1 MSGLAG
7 GVARRPRWQLHA
19 AIVLALCT
27 AFSVWALGF
36 DWTALSDSTARGEAV
51 ERSRTFLSAFGAPD
65 LSSERLR
72 QGLSL
77 SISTFSIAWW
87 GSLLGLAL
95 GYLLALASS
104 TSAMVGEQRRGAAAF
119 VRRGLVE
126 LARFTLDVLRG
137 VPDFA
142 WALLVLTVPGPGA
155 VTGVIAVGLGMAGM
169 LGKIF
174 GELWDAIPSRRV
186 EALRSTGASRL
197 SVVLYGL
204 EPLSARAMLSY
215 TLMRLECSVRNS
227 SVIGVVGGGGL
238 GAQLFDEFN
247 YGNHAGVVTLL
258 LFLFA
263 LTAGTDL
270 ASNFLRHQLR
280 EDRGNVGQAA
290 RGEIARGESLRRA
303 RSRRRLA
310 LGAIAAISVACL
322 WALSP
327 EIARAHGELD
337 RVEWDFIREQ
347 LGLLARPEMRARTW
361 IEALD
366 SCRVPLAVAF
376 LSTAIGVVGAALL
389 AFPASLTYQWYAER
403 FSGERPNGLRKVA
416 RGALVIGA
424 RSTSLV
430 LRSVP
435 EVAWLFIFAAFFR
448 IGTLP
453 GVIAV
458 GVHSIGVLARV
469 FVESVD
475 NLPLR
480 ASEVVFRGSRLS
492 TFLYATVPSVA
503 REWASYSFLQL
514 ETNVRA
520 GLVVGIVGIGGLG
533 ERFHTSLQGFNLPR
547 AAVFLIFM
555 VLLTT
560 LLDRASRALRI
571 GAGSVY

>member
-1 MSGLAG
+1 MNGPAG

-27 AFSVWALGF
+27 ALSVSALGF
-36 DWTALSDSTARGEAV
+36 DWAAIHDATARSEAV
-51 ERSRTFLSAFGAPD
+51 GRLRSFLSAFGAPD

-104 TSAMVGEQRRGAAAF
+104 TSAMVGERRGGVGAAL
-119 VRRGLVE
+119 RRCVVE
-126 LARFTLDVLRG
+126 LARLVLDVLRG

-174 GELWDAIPSRRV
+174 GELWDAIPPRRV

-197 SVVLYGL
+197 SVVFYGL

-247 YGNHAGVVTLL
+247 YGNHSGVVTLL

-263 LTAGTDL
+263 LTASTDL
-270 ASNFLRHQLR
+270 ASNFLRYQLR
-280 EDRGNVGQAA
+280 EERGSAGRTPPGATAQ
-290 RGEIARGESLRRA
+290 GDSLRRA
-303 RSRRRLA
+303 RARRAWA
-310 LGAIAAISVACL
+310 LGAIAVISVTCL
-322 WALSP
+322 LALSP
-327 EIARAHGELD
+327 EIARARGELD
-337 RVEWDFIREQ
+337 RVEWSFIREQ
-347 LGLLARPEMRARTW
+347 LGLLASPDMRARTW
-361 IEALD
+361 IEALE

-389 AFPASLTYQWYAER
+389 AFPASVTYQWHAHR
-403 FSGERPNGLRKVA
+403 FSGERLGGLRKAA
-416 RGALVIGA
+416 RGVLVVVA

-435 EVAWLFIFAAFFR
+435 EVAWLFVFAAFFR

-480 ASEVVFRGSRLS
+480 ASEVVFRGSRAS
-492 TFLYATVPSVA
+492 TFLYAALPSVA

-533 ERFHTSLQGFNLPR
+533 ERFHTSVQSFNLPR

-560 LLDRASRALRI
+560 LLDRTSRALKI